1 MKEKTFLDRVPTY
14 PGRVKLTPVAGQ
26 ADTYDMERAD
36 SPVVVGTALDKTTF
50 ESIVHSR
57 LTGRYYAP
65 TVTKSAESEITN
77 LNANP
82 IPTTWQ
88 AADNMHSSFEA
99 WDVSASSAVT
109 PPHYAVNGVS
119 NNGWQSGEGITHSI
133 TLNTGG
139 TLKVKKMRINCGSVS
154 QSINTMTIQGSN
166 NGQSWVDLL
175 SVSKPST
182 AATEYTITSPAYY
195 SHYRLAF
202 EMSYQT
208 GIVIVREWAFTQ
220 HDITTYKNELFIADG
235 VPTDWT
241 PYQRITIVT
250 PSNVNSMGVT
260 VNLLN
265 GISVDTILQPNRYYE
280 LIYNGSYFWAW
291 GVA

>member
-1 MKEKTFLDRVPTY
+1 MKEVTFLDRVPTY
-14 PGRVKLTPVAGQ
+14 PGRVVLTPVSGQ
-26 ADTYDMERAD
+26 ANTFDMVRAD
-36 SPVVVGTALDKTTF
+36 SPRVAGTPLDKATF
-50 ESIVHSR
+50 ESVVHSR

-82 IPTTWQ
+82 IPATWQ
-88 AADNMHSSFEA
+88 VADNRHSYFEA
-99 WDVSASSAVT
+99 WEVSANSAST

-139 TLKVKKMRINCGSVS
+139 ALKVKKMRVNCGAVS

-182 AATEYTITSPAYY
+182 AATEYTISSPAYY

-208 GIVIVREWAFTQ
+208 GAVIVREWAFTQ
-220 HDITTYKNELFIADG
+220 HDITTYKNALFIADG
-235 VPTDWT
+235 VPSSWTDLQVITFRT
-241 PYQRITIVT
+241 PDDLSTLGVV
-250 PSNVNSMGVT
+250 SNT
-260 VNLLN
+260 LN
-265 GISVDTILQPNRYYE
+265 GYPVDVILKPARLCKAVFSANTFIATE
-280 LIYNGSYFWAW
+280 
-291 GVA
+291 V